1 MSNAKHP
8 QSPLPQDE
16 APAYSV
22 PKISLVFS
30 PAFHDAIAELTEAR
44 EKCAKARDGYH
55 SIGRKIAERD
65 EKATA
70 LRARIEQAGGAAA
83 AARAM
88 GLASASEE
96 TASSLAGA
104 KEELAAAMAEMAE
117 LESAKTHGPKLIA
130 PLIEDL
136 EAKIA
141 AARGQYAEQESSLR
155 AWADAALAEAKA
167 ITVEAQYLQRALGL
181 DAPGMQPPALCA
193 FEREQLGELFAAR
206 ETIRATQDEARPLV
220 VASPAESPKGEN
232 VFELEKRQAEQWAR
246 DREKN
251 RLAAIEGNRRSAD
264 EERAREAAER
274 KRTGEAQERNGPPPI
289 AVTGGRRAA
298 G

>member
-22 PKISLVFS
+22 PKISLIFP
-30 PAFHDAIAELTEAR
+30 PAFHDALAELTEAR
-44 EKCAKARDGYH
+44 EKCAKARGGFH
-55 SIGRKIAERD
+55 SIDRQIGAIEA
-65 EKATA
+65 KATT
-70 LRARIEQAGGAAA
+70 LRTRIEQAGGAAA

-96 TASSLAGA
+96 TASSLAKA
-104 KEELAAAMAEMAE
+104 RDELAAAMAEIGE
-117 LESAKTHGPKLIA
+117 LESAKAHGPRLIE

-141 AARGQYAEQESSLR
+141 AARGQYAEMERDLR
-155 AWADAALAEAKA
+155 SWADVAIAAAKEITAEAEYLKRA
-167 ITVEAQYLQRALGL
+167 IGL
-181 DAPGMQPPALCA
+181 TAPAMQPPALCA
-193 FEREQLGELFAAR
+193 FEREQLAELFAAR

-220 VASPAESPKGEN
+220 VASPAESPKSEN
-232 VFELEKRQAEQWAR
+232 VFELEKRQQEQWAR

-251 RLAAIEGNRRSAD
+251 RLAQIEGDKRRAD
-264 EERAREAAER
+264 EERAHERAELKRRNAAREDLA
-274 KRTGEAQERNGPPPI
+274 PPPI
-289 AVTGGRRAA
+289 AVSGGRSA